1 MKSEI
6 LSNRELR
13 IFKHQIDLP
22 YIGIQGQEKL
32 KRSSVLIVG
41 AGGKGTFTLQNL
53 AVAGIGSI
61 GICDYQVV
69 EETAI
74 SRQTLYGSGDL
85 GKQKAII
92 SKQKL
97 TENNPFCII
106 EIHNIC
112 LSESNISNI
121 IADYDI
127 IVDTTDNY
135 ASHRLIDN
143 AALQLKI
150 PVVFGILHKGIIMVT
165 VFHFRNGHSLQ
176 QIFPYD
182 PQYHGDNVLSA
193 LLPGEIIPYGL
204 TGSLL
209 ANEVLKV
216 ILDFPGVLDGKIL
229 NFDISTYRIT
239 IDPL

>member
-13 IFKHQIDLP
+13 IFKHQIDLS

-32 KRSSVLIVG
+32 KRSNVLIVG
-41 AGGKGTFTLQNL
+41 AGGKGAFTLQNL

-74 SRQTLYGSGDL
+74 PRQTLYGSGDL

-97 TENNPFCII
+97 TENNPFCKC

-112 LSESNISNI
+112 LSENNISNI

-127 IVDTTDNY
+127 IVDTTNNY
-135 ASHRLIDN
+135 DSHRLIDS
-143 AALQLKI
+143 AALQLNI
-150 PVVFGILHKGIIMVT
+150 PVVFGILYKGIIMVT
-165 VFHFRNGHSLQ
+165 VFHFKKGHSLQ
-176 QIFPYD
+176 QIFTSDPYS
-182 PQYHGDNVLSA
+182 QGDNGITLM
-193 LLPGEIIPYGL
+193 PGVIIPYGL
-204 TGSLL
+204 TGSIL

-229 NFDISTYRIT
+229 NFDISNYRIT
-239 IDPL
+239 VDSQ